1 VARLDRLYHRI
12 QTVSNDTV
20 TDRGPRR
27 LAAGYTESRWPGLGA
42 RALANRV
49 GLPQPVIEP
58 DGQLGWLRQALATQ
72 GTHGRRTWRS
82 QRRYRIAVNAAYR
95 QVRRRGRRQREVSWD
110 NLPPDLEP
118 ASGDDPAE
126 QTELRTVLMAAIDEL
141 GAADHTV
148 VVPRD
153 VDGMSHLDIA
163 ATLDLRVPAVKAR
176 VHRVHLLLRRRLRDY
191 LEDISKRTQPDRG
204 PLDPAGRGDR
214 GNRLYGTLRLLRGQA
229 ELLQLRIEPHPGQP
243 ERGRRRRLVAL
254 GLREGIRDRTSFEL
268 LKGRRRILSR
278 DA

>member
-82 QRRYRIAVNAAYR
+82 QRRYRIAVNAAYS
-95 QVRRRGRRQREVSWD
+95 QVRRRGRRQREVSWA

-126 QTELRTVLMAAIDEL
+126 QTELRTVLIAAIDEL

-163 ATLDLRVPAVKAR
+163 ATLDLSVPPSR
-176 VHRVHLLLRRRLRDY
+176 
-191 LEDISKRTQPDRG
+191 
-204 PLDPAGRGDR
+204 
-214 GNRLYGTLRLLRGQA
+214 
-229 ELLQLRIEPHPGQP
+229 PGCTACTCFFADGSVTTWKTSQ
-243 ERGRRRRLVAL
+243 RGRNQTAAHSILPE
-254 GLREGIRDRTSFEL
+254 EGIGGTDCT
-268 LKGRRRILSR
+268 GRC
-278 DA
+278 AY